1 MCSIVQMALCKV
13 VKHQVDKKK
22 TAINLFLRG
31 SQIQFDHIQW
41 PFRQPFLSQVSPKT
55 VLKSTVW
62 NNTQA
67 RLHHDQ
73 HDGPETLTRW
83 RMDIWKC
90 SGQSRNFSSWLIVG
104 SFPKHKG
111 GKQGNG
117 LVSHQRGKGWRGK
130 LAEKEVWRE
139 EKISK
144 LWISQSNNSDK
155 KLSHQNHDWDQSTKI
170 CWDPYLLL
178 NVNINSCQQIN

>member
-1 MCSIVQMALCKV
+1 MLSIVRKAVRKV

-22 TAINLFLRG
+22 TANNLFLRG

-90 SGQSRNFSSWLIVG
+90 SGQSRNFSSWLIFR
-104 SFPKHKG
+104 SCPKQAKVKNKEIVLSQVEKAKVDKANWQIKKSG
-111 GKQGNG
+111 GKKKSPSCESTNQTTQTKNCPI
-117 LVSHQRGKGWRGK
+117 
-130 LAEKEVWRE
+130 
-139 EKISK
+139 KITIETKVQKYVGICISC
-144 LWISQSNNSDK
+144 WI
-155 KLSHQNHDWDQSTKI
+155 
-170 CWDPYLLL
+170 
-178 NVNINSCQQIN
+178 